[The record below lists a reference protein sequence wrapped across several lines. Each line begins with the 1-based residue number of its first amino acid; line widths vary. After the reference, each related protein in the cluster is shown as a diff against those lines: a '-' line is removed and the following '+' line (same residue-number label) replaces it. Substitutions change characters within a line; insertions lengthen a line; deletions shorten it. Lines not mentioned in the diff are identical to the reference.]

1 MSSKKPKLLIVDD
14 EPLNRQIVLKYLED
28 ENYDMECVC
37 DGDEAL
43 QYLENAPSEYD
54 LVLLDRMMP
63 KMNGI
68 DVIHKM
74 KQHPVLSNIP
84 VIMQTARATNDD
96 ILEGIK
102 AGAYFYLTKPFEED
116 MLLSMVRSAIYE
128 RLNSLKLQDALEQGV
143 QSLNMMVSGQFK
155 FHNLEEAQQL
165 STFLAKT
172 CPDPQRVVTGL
183 AELFVNAVEHG
194 NLGITYDE
202 KTEFNKNGTWYE
214 EVQSRLNMK
223 KNKNK
228 FVIANYVH
236 HKDSISITITDQGDG
251 FDWQDYLEIKPER
264 IYDNHGR
271 GIATSKIMSF
281 DDLKYSEK
289 GNEVMATVI
298 IRSNAVT
305 KQAA

>member
-165 STFLAKT
+165 
-172 CPDPQRVVTGL
+172 
-183 AELFVNAVEHG
+183 
-194 NLGITYDE
+194 
-202 KTEFNKNGTWYE
+202 
-214 EVQSRLNMK
+214 
-223 KNKNK
+223 
-228 FVIANYVH
+228 
-236 HKDSISITITDQGDG
+236 
-251 FDWQDYLEIKPER
+251 
-264 IYDNHGR
+264 
-271 GIATSKIMSF
+271 
-281 DDLKYSEK
+281 
-289 GNEVMATVI
+289 
-298 IRSNAVT
+298 
-305 KQAA
+305 